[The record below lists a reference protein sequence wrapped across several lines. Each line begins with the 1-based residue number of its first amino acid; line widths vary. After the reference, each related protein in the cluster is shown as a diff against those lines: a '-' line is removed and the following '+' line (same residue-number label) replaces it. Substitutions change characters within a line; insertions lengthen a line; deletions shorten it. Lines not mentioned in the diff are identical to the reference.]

1 LLYLSAHQKIPNSNI
16 SSTIFFFEMKSSKSF
31 GIIAI
36 AAVAVMLI
44 ASAAAAVQE
53 DAFAG
58 KKKKYV
64 QSLSQANDCG
74 NGLLPLNVYCQNLA
88 AQIQGDGN
96 AMNIIGAQS

>member
-1 LLYLSAHQKIPNSNI
+1 
-16 SSTIFFFEMKSSKSF
+16 MKSSKSF

-44 ASAAAAVQE
+44 ASTAVQE

-96 AMNIIGAQS
+96 AMNIIGVQG

>member
-1 LLYLSAHQKIPNSNI
+1 
-16 SSTIFFFEMKSSKSF
+16 MKSSKNF
-31 GIIAI
+31 GIIAV

-44 ASAAAAVQE
+44 ASAAAVQE
-53 DAFAG
+53 DVFAG

-96 AMNIIGAQS
+96 AMNIIGAQG

>member
-1 LLYLSAHQKIPNSNI
+1 
-16 SSTIFFFEMKSSKSF
+16 MKSSKSF

-44 ASAAAAVQE
+44 ASAAVQE
-53 DAFAG
+53 DAYAG

-96 AMNIIGAQS
+96 AMNIIGVQG

>member
-1 LLYLSAHQKIPNSNI
+1 
-16 SSTIFFFEMKSSKSF
+16 MKSSKSF

-44 ASAAAAVQE
+44 ASAAAVQE

-58 KKKKYV
+58 KKNKYA

-96 AMNIIGAQS
+96 AMNIIGAQG

>member
-1 LLYLSAHQKIPNSNI
+1 M
-16 SSTIFFFEMKSSKSF
+16 SSTSFFFEMKSSKSF
-31 GIIAI
+31 GIMAI

-44 ASAAAAVQE
+44 ASAAAVQE

-64 QSLSQANDCG
+64 QSLSQANECG

-96 AMNIIGAQS
+96 AMNIIGAQG

>member
-1 LLYLSAHQKIPNSNI
+1 
-16 SSTIFFFEMKSSKSF
+16 MKSSKSF

-44 ASAAAAVQE
+44 ASAAVQE
-53 DAFAG
+53 DAYAW

-96 AMNIIGAQS
+96 AMNIIGVQG

>member
-31 GIIAI
+31 GIIAV

-44 ASAAAAVQE
+44 ASAAAVQD

-58 KKKKYV
+58 KKKYV

-96 AMNIIGAQS
+96 AMNIIGAQG

>member
-1 LLYLSAHQKIPNSNI
+1 
-16 SSTIFFFEMKSSKSF
+16 MKSSKSF
-31 GIIAI
+31 GIIAV

-44 ASAAAAVQE
+44 ASAAAVQE
-53 DAFAG
+53 DAYAG

-96 AMNIIGAQS
+96 AMNIIGAQG

>member
-31 GIIAI
+31 GIIAV

-44 ASAAAAVQE
+44 ASAAAVQD

-58 KKKKYV
+58 KKKVCAITISSK
-64 QSLSQANDCG
+64 
-74 NGLLPLNVYCQNLA
+74 
-88 AQIQGDGN
+88 
-96 AMNIIGAQS
+96 

>member
-1 LLYLSAHQKIPNSNI
+1 MLVRRFLIQIYQVQA
-16 SSTIFFFEMKSSKSF
+16 SSDMKNSKSF

-44 ASAAAAVQE
+44 ASAAAMQE

-74 NGLLPLNVYCQNLA
+74 NGILPLNVYCQNLA
-88 AQIQGDGN
+88 DPN
-96 AMNIIGAQS
+96 SR